1 MGAPKKNTNEVKDS
15 MVSVRMNSEDLKR
28 FTIACSRD
36 LIKPSAFAQKAIM
49 DAVDR
54 LIERQKKVGYQC
66 MVDL

>member
-1 MGAPKKNTNEVKDS
+1 MGAPAKKPNEVKDA

-36 LIKPSAFAQKAIM
+36 LIKPSAFAKKAIL
-49 DAVDR
+49 DAVDK
-54 LIERQKKVGYQC
+54 LVDRQRKNGYQC